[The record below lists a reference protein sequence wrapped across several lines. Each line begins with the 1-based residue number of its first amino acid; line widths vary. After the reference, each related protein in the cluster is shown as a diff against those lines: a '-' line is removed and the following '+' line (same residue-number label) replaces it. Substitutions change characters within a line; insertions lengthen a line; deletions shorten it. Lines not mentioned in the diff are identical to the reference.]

1 MKVCVYKRMYVCM
14 CMYVC
19 MVGTNNILAES
30 CEAEYG
36 SRVEEHRVNTRD
48 RLRANKLGYL
58 T

>member
-1 MKVCVYKRMYVCM
+1 MYV
-14 CMYVC
+14 YVC

-48 RLRANKLGYL
+48 RLRTIKLGYL
-58 T
+58 TLAVDVT